1 VRLPLHSF
9 SLINWLCAWVEL
21 VGELQL
27 AEIVGVLHFL
37 QCCKTCCLC
46 NS

>member
-21 VGELQL
+21 VSELL
-27 AEIVGVLHFL
+27 VGRNWCFAFSSVLQNLLFV
-37 QCCKTCCLC
+37 CK
-46 NS
+46 